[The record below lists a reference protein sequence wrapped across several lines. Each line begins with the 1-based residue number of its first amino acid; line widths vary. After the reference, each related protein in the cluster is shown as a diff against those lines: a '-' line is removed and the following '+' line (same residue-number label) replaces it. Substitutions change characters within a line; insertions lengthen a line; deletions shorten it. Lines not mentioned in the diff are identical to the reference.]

1 MQKCYLYKIGLV
13 RDIYVVHPPNIKAGL
28 TISVSQ
34 TYFYILSPKC
44 SRIEILQHSQA
55 MYALLTSRFFFV
67 FFLVFLK
74 SNLFSLLRLK
84 LLFPMNMEKVLL
96 LHTVETVNLP
106 EGCFPVSP
114 LPSPL
119 TAPVYFSLSQLIVPR
134 LVIIFSVLLWTQSVG
149 HEMWF
154 S

>member
-1 MQKCYLYKIGLV
+1 MLCLPQG
-13 RDIYVVHPPNIKAGL
+13 
-28 TISVSQ
+28 
-34 TYFYILSPKC
+34 
-44 SRIEILQHSQA
+44 
-55 MYALLTSRFFFV
+55 
-67 FFLVFLK
+67 FFLFVCLFFLK

-119 TAPVYFSLSQLIVPR
+119 TAPVYFSLS
-134 LVIIFSVLLWTQSVG
+134 
-149 HEMWF
+149 
-154 S
+154 